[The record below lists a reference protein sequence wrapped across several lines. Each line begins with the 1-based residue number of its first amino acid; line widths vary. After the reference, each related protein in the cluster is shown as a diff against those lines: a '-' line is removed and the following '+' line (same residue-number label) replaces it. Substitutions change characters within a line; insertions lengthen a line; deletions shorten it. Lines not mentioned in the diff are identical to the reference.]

1 MYHRNKCEG
10 IGFLKDNIRESLHDL
25 GMTMTFKDTKAWLMK
40 K

>member
-25 GMTMTFKDTKAWLMK
+25 GNDNDF
-40 K
+40 